1 MSAADALR
9 EATSRLAS
17 VSDTPRLDAEL
28 LMAHAAGLE
37 RGALLLRLRD
47 MNEPEGFAALINR
60 RLTHEPV
67 SQIVGTREFWTMT
80 LNVTR
85 DVLTP
90 RPDSETL
97 IEVAVAHF
105 AGREGPKR
113 ILDLGTGSGALLLA
127 ALSEWPS
134 ATGLGVDISPAAL
147 AVARG
152 NALRCGLEGRAEFAL
167 GDWFA
172 GVEERFDLILA
183 NPPYIATSAVLP
195 PDVADYEPPG
205 ALFAGPDGL
214 DAYRILAPQMGA
226 HLTPGGMAAVEIGH
240 DQGVSAAA
248 LFTAQGL
255 EVSLHNDLAGHTR
268 CLLILGA
275 PTGPEPIIRNVSEAT
290 RFGSK

>member
-1 MSAADALR
+1 MTASEALR
-9 EATSRLAS
+9 EVATRLAS

-37 RGALLLRLRD
+37 RVEMLLRLHD
-47 MNEPEGFAALINR
+47 MEEPEGFAALVER
-60 RLTHEPV
+60 RLGYEPV
-67 SQIVGTREFWTMT
+67 SQIVGTRDFWTLT
-80 LNVTR
+80 LTITR

-97 IEVAVAHF
+97 IEAAVEHF
-105 AGREGPKR
+105 AASEGPQR

-134 ATGLGVDISPAAL
+134 ATGLGVDISGEAL

-152 NALRCGLEGRAEFAL
+152 NALRCGLEGRAEFAQ

-172 GVEERFDLILA
+172 GIEERFDLILA
-183 NPPYIATSAVLP
+183 NPPYIAINAVLP
-195 PDVADYEPPG
+195 RDVAEYEPHG

-214 DAYRILAPQMGA
+214 DAYRLLAPQMAA
-226 HLTPGGMAAVEIGH
+226 HLTPGGIAAIEIGH

-248 LFTAQGL
+248 LFAAQDLG
-255 EVSLHNDLAGHTR
+255 VSLHNDLAGRPR
-268 CLLILGA
+268 CLKLVRL
-275 PTGPEPIIRNVSEAT
+275 
-290 RFGSK
+290 

>member
-9 EATSRLAS
+9 EATARLAS

-28 LMAHAAGLE
+28 LMAHAAGVE

-47 MNEPEGFAALINR
+47 MKEPEGFAALVER
-60 RLTHEPV
+60 RLAHEPV
-67 SQIVGTREFWTMT
+67 SQIVGMREFWTLT
-80 LNVTR
+80 LTITR

-97 IEVAVAHF
+97 IEAAVAHF
-105 AGREGPKR
+105 AGSEGPKR
-113 ILDLGTGSGALLLA
+113 VLDLGTGSGALLLA

-134 ATGLGVDISPAAL
+134 ATGLGVDISGEAL

-152 NALRCGLEGRAEFAL
+152 NALRCGLEGRAEL
-167 GDWFA
+167 VEGDWFA
-172 GVEERFDLILA
+172 GIEEEFDLILA

-195 PDVADYEPPG
+195 RDVADYEPHG

-214 DAYRILAPQMGA
+214 DAYRVLAPDMGR
-226 HLTPGGMAAVEIGH
+226 HLASGGMAAVEIGH

-248 LFTAQGL
+248 LFAAQGL
-255 EVSLHNDLAGHTR
+255 GVSVFNDLGGRPR
-268 CLLILGA
+268 CLKLVRL
-275 PTGPEPIIRNVSEAT
+275 
-290 RFGSK
+290 

>member
-1 MSAADALR
+1 MRAADALR
-9 EATSRLAS
+9 EATARLAS

-37 RGALLLRLRD
+37 RGELLLRLRD
-47 MNEPEGFAALINR
+47 MPTPGGFAALVER
-60 RLTHEPV
+60 RLAHEPV
-67 SQIVGTREFWTMT
+67 SQIIGTRDFWTLT

-97 IEVAVAHF
+97 IEAAVAHF
-105 AGREGPKR
+105 AGSEGPKR

-152 NALRCGLEGRAEFAL
+152 NALRCGLEGRAEFVE

-172 GVEERFDLILA
+172 GAEGQFDLILA
-183 NPPYIATSAVLP
+183 NPPYIATSAALP
-195 PDVADYEPPG
+195 RDVADYEPHG
-205 ALFAGPDGL
+205 ALFAGADGL
-214 DAYRILAPQMGA
+214 DAYRILAPQIGA
-226 HLTPGGMAAVEIGH
+226 HLMPGGMAAVEIGH

-248 LFTAQGL
+248 LFAAKGL
-255 EVSLHNDLAGHTR
+255 KVSVLNDLGGHTR
-268 CLLILGA
+268 CIKLVR
-275 PTGPEPIIRNVSEAT
+275 T
-290 RFGSK
+290 